1 MAENL
6 IEIRDLA
13 VEFSHGESRQRV
25 VEGVSFDIRKGE
37 TLALVGESGSG
48 KSVTAHSIL
57 RLLPYPLASHPA
69 GQILFHG
76 EDLLHADE
84 KRMRAIRGNRIAM
97 VFQEP
102 MTSLNPLHT
111 VGKQINEVLSIHKG
125 LRGRAASAR
134 TLELLELVGIPNARE
149 RFRAYPHELSGGQ
162 RQRVMIAMAL
172 ANEPELLIADE
183 PTTALDVTVQLKI
196 LELLKDLQARLG
208 MSLLLISHDLN
219 LVRRVAHR
227 ACVMQRGRVVEQA
240 SCEQLFRAPQ
250 HPYTQ
255 ELLAAEPSGGPVD
268 VEQRPPLLEVND
280 LRVWFPI
287 KKGVMRRTVDH
298 VKAVDGVSFS
308 LPKGQTLG
316 IVGESGSGKSTL
328 GLAILRL
335 IGSRGEIR
343 FQGHELSSLLQRDVR
358 PLRRQMQVVFQ
369 DPFGSLSPRMSVGQI
384 IGEGLRIHR
393 IGTAKEQ
400 EAAIIE
406 ALVEVGLD
414 PDTRHRYP
422 HEFSGGQRQRIA
434 IARALVLKPALILL
448 DEPTSAL
455 DRTVQ
460 RQVVELLRSLQ
471 QKYDL
476 TYLFISHDLA
486 VVRALSHQMMVVKQ
500 GQVVEQGVAGEI
512 FAAPQHPYTQQ
523 LLESAFLAPA
533 ADAQPEEGKAHGFSN
548 R

>member
-6 IEIRDLA
+6 IEVRDLA
-13 VEFSHGESRQRV
+13 VEFVSLDRAQRV
-25 VEGVSFDIRKGE
+25 VESVSFDIRRGE

-57 RLLPYPLASHPA
+57 RLLPYPQARHPA
-69 GQILFHG
+69 GEIRYAG
-76 EDLLHADE
+76 EDLLRANE
-84 KRMRAIRGNRIAM
+84 KRMRQIRGNRIAM

-111 VGKQINEVLSIHKG
+111 VGTQINEVLQLHKG

-134 TLELLELVGIPNARE
+134 TLELLELVGIPEPKKRI
-149 RFRAYPHELSGGQ
+149 RAYPHELSGGQ

-196 LELLKDLQARLG
+196 LELLKELQARLG

-219 LVRRVAHR
+219 LVRRIAHR
-227 ACVMQRGRVVEQA
+227 VCVMQRGRVVEQA
-240 SCEQLFRAPQ
+240 SCEELFSRPQ

-255 ELLAAEPSGGPVD
+255 ELLAAEPSGDPAPC
-268 VEQRPPLLEVND
+268 EPAPPLLEVRD
-280 LRVWFPI
+280 LKVWFPI
-287 KKGVMRRTVDH
+287 KKGLLRRTVDH
-298 VKAVDGVSFS
+298 IKAVDGVTFS

-328 GLAILRL
+328 GMAILRL
-335 IGSRGEIR
+335 ISSRGEVR
-343 FQGHELSSLLQRDVR
+343 FKDQSLENMSQRAVR

-384 IGEGLRIHR
+384 VGEGLGIHSL
-393 IGTAKEQ
+393 GSAEEQ
-400 EAAIIE
+400 AQAIID

-414 PDTRHRYP
+414 PETRHRYP

-434 IARALVLKPALILL
+434 IARALVLKPELILL

-471 QKYDL
+471 AKYNL

-486 VVRALSHQMMVVKQ
+486 VVRALSHQMMVVRQ
-500 GQVVEQGVAGEI
+500 GKVVEQGAAEAI

-523 LLESAFLAPA
+523 LLESAFMTTA
-533 ADAQPEEGKAHGFSN
+533 AAQPEEGQAHGFS
-548 R
+548 